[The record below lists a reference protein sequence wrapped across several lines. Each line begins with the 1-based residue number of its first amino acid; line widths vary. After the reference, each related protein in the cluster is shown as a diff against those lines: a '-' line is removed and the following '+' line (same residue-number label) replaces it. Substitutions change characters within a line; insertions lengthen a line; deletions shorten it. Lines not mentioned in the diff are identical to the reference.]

1 MKRDLDWGS
10 SQIRCA
16 DVSTACSQHPETKP
30 HERSHT
36 MKRNR
41 IAIAVLA
48 AALAAQPLVSAAQT
62 EKPAAKP
69 RPGMQADPK
78 MQQQMMERMK
88 TMQAQMEKIRQTT
101 DPKEREKLLA
111 EHMKSMQEG
120 MQTMRGMGGGMMG
133 MMGGGMGGAM
143 AGGTM
148 GGPRGSG
155 PQSAQMMQDRM
166 DMMQMMMEQMMQH
179 DQMRQ
184 QTPGK

>member
-1 MKRDLDWGS
+1 MKR
-10 SQIRCA
+10 Q
-16 DVSTACSQHPETKP
+16 Q
-30 HERSHT
+30 
-36 MKRNR
+36 

-48 AALAAQPLVSAAQT
+48 AAFAAQPLVAAAQA
-62 EKPAAKP
+62 EKPSTEP
-69 RPGMQADPK
+69 RAGMQVDSK
-78 MQQQMMERMK
+78 TQQQTLERMK

-120 MQTMRGMGGGMMG
+120 MQMMRGMGGGMMG
-133 MMGGGMGGAM
+133 MMGGGMGAGM
-143 AGGTM
+143 GGGTT
-148 GGPRGSG
+148 GSPRGSG